1 MSKAQVIWFTGL
13 PSSGKTTLAQM
24 LATLLREQGEAVV
37 TIDGDEFR
45 KSLASDL
52 GFSLED
58 RHENIRRAAQMAAMV
73 ADSNVT
79 AICSF
84 IAPTHIIRN
93 RIKEIVGEER
103 LVEIYVSTPLEVCI
117 ERDAKGLYKKAK
129 EGIITN
135 LTGIDSPFE
144 APQSPHCTVDTSVAS
159 PLACVMEVLQ
169 CLTQKK
175 G

>member
-84 IAPTHIIRN
+84 IAPTQTIRN
-93 RIKEIVGEER
+93 QIVEVVGEER
-103 LVEIYVSTPLEVCI
+103 LMEVYVNTPLEVCI
-117 ERDAKGLYKKAK
+117 ERDAKGLYKKAQ

-144 APQSPHCTVDTSVAS
+144 VPQSPHCIIDTSVAS
-159 PLACVMEVLQ
+159 PLTCAMEVLR